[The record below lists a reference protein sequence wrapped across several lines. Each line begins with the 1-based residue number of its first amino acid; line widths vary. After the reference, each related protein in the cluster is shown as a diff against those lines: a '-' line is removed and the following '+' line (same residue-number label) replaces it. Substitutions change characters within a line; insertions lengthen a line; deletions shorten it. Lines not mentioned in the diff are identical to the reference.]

1 MMEGIEVLSVGSIG
15 INQVFNWDVAIAGGI
30 FLGIILSVWIGL
42 ATESVVGGLVS
53 FLVMGAFFGI
63 LLGAN
68 VEKYADTVPTYKVIV
83 SDTVSINE
91 FYERYEVLEQ
101 DGKIFTIKEKIE
113 DGNNSL
119 SAP

>member
-1 MMEGIEVLSVGSIG
+1 MEGIEVLSVGSIG

-42 ATESVVGGLVS
+42 ATESVVGGLIG
-53 FLVMGAFFGI
+53 FLIMGAFFGV

-68 VEKYADTVPTYKVIV
+68 VEEYADTVPTYKVTV
-83 SDTVSINE
+83 SDTISINE

-101 DGKIFTIKEKIE
+101 DGKIFTIKERE
-113 DGNNSL
+113 NDAYNRTPS
-119 SAP
+119 P